1 MRKRL
6 LISALVIAVL
16 AALAWGGMRVI
27 QLTAPEDKNEI
38 PTTRVRKGK
47 VTISVS
53 ARGELQGGNSEVLT
67 APMIGGDLPITS
79 LREPGEMVKPGD
91 VVVEFDTTAQEYNLR
106 EAQADLAEA
115 EQQVIKAQADAQATL
130 EETRYLTLSTAADVK
145 TAELEVRKNP
155 ILAAVPAKQNEI
167 ALDAARNKQHQAE
180 KDFSNKKATA
190 EAGIAIQ
197 KAAIEKSRVLA
208 DQAQKQIESMTLKA
222 KTAGYVAI
230 QLNSN
235 QNTLYYGQQLPDYQV
250 GDAARSGQAVAQI
263 PDMSNWEVSASI
275 PELDRGHLEA
285 GQKVTIRAAAI
296 PGREFRGHVKSL
308 GGTSGSAWDRR
319 FECRIAL
326 DDTGPE
332 LRPGMTSNIV
342 ITVESLED
350 ALWIPSQ
357 ALFERDG
364 RAFVYVRT
372 PQGFASR
379 DVKLVR
385 RSESQAVITG
395 LAEGEQVALS
405 NPDQNNANQNK
416 AGKAGDTGG
425 SSGGVMKALAK

>member
-1 MRKRL
+1 MKKRL

-27 QLTAPEDKNEI
+27 QMTAPEDRNEI
-38 PTTRVRKGK
+38 PTTKVRRGK
-47 VTISVS
+47 VTITVS

-79 LREPGEMVKPGD
+79 LKEPGEMVKPGD

-106 EAQADLAEA
+106 EAEADLAEA
-115 EQQVIKAQADAQATL
+115 EQQVIKAESDAQALL
-130 EETRYLTLSTAADVK
+130 EEARYLTVSTAADVK

-167 ALDAARNKQHQAE
+167 ALDAAKNKQSQAE
-180 KDFSNKKATA
+180 KDFKNKGATA
-190 EAGIAIQ
+190 GAGIAIQ
-197 KAAIEKSRVLA
+197 KAAVEKSRVLA
-208 DQAQKQIESMTLKA
+208 EQARKQIESMVLKA
-222 KTAGYVAI
+222 KTAGYVNV
-230 QLNSN
+230 QQNSN
-235 QNTLYYGQQLPDYQV
+235 QNNLYYGQQLPDYHV

-275 PELDRGHLEA
+275 PELDRGHLDP

-326 DDTGPE
+326 DETGPE
-332 LRPGMTSNIV
+332 LRPGMTSNIL
-342 ITVESLED
+342 ITVE
-350 ALWIPSQ
+350 ALDDVLWVPSQ
-357 ALFERDG
+357 ALFESDG
-364 RAFVYVRT
+364 RAFVYLRT
-372 PQGFASR
+372 PQGFMPR

-385 RSESQAVITG
+385 RSESQAVVTG
-395 LAEGEQVALS
+395 VAEGALVALS
-405 NPDQNNANQNK
+405 NPDQDSANKAQNK
-416 AGKAGDTGG
+416 AGKAGDSG
-425 SSGGVMKALAK
+425 GGVMKALTK

>member
-1 MRKRL
+1 VKKRL
-6 LISALVIAVL
+6 IISALVILVL

-27 QLTAPEDKNEI
+27 QLTAPENRNEV

-47 VTISVS
+47 VTIAVS

-67 APMIGGDLPITS
+67 APMVGGDLPITS

-115 EQQVIKAQADAQATL
+115 EQQVIKAEADAQASL
-130 EETRYLTLSTAADVK
+130 EEAHYQTLSTAADVK
-145 TAELEVRKNP
+145 TAALEVRKNP
-155 ILAAVPAKQNEI
+155 TLAAVPARQNEI
-167 ALDAARNKQHQAE
+167 ALDAAKNKEAQAAKDFTNKQ
-180 KDFSNKKATA
+180 ATA
-190 EAGIAIQ
+190 GAGVAIQ
-197 KAAIEKSRVLA
+197 KAAVEKSRVLA
-208 DQAQKQIESMTLKA
+208 EQAQKQIDSMTLKA
-222 KTAGYVAI
+222 KTGGYVAV

-235 QNTLYYGQQLPDYQV
+235 QNNLYYGQMLPEYQV

-263 PDMSNWEVSASI
+263 PDMRNWEVSASI
-275 PELDRGHLEA
+275 PELDRGHLDP

-326 DDTGPE
+326 DETGPE
-332 LRPGMTSNIV
+332 LRPGMTSNIL
-342 ITVESLED
+342 ITVEALND
-350 ALWIPSQ
+350 ALWLPSQ
-357 ALFERDG
+357 ALFENDG
-364 RAFVYVRT
+364 RAFVYLRT
-372 PQGFASR
+372 PQGFISK

-405 NPDQNNANQNK
+405 NPDQNK
-416 AGKAGDTGG
+416 AGKAGD
-425 SSGGVMKALAK
+425 SGGVMKALAK

>member
-1 MRKRL
+1 MKKAI
-6 LISALVIAVL
+6 LISGLVIVVV

-27 QLTAPEDKNEI
+27 QLTAPEDRNEI
-38 PTTRVRKGK
+38 PITRVRKGK

-67 APMIGGDLPITS
+67 APMVGGDLPITS
-79 LREPGEMVKPGD
+79 LREPGELVKPGD

-115 EQQVIKAQADAQATL
+115 EQQVIKAQADAQASL
-130 EETRYLTLSTAADVK
+130 EETQYQTLSTAADVK
-145 TAELEVRKNP
+145 MAELEVRKNP
-155 ILAAVPAKQNEI
+155 ILAAVPARQNEI
-167 ALDAARNKQHQAE
+167 ALEAAKNKKLQAD
-180 KDFSNKKATA
+180 KDYANKKATA

-197 KAAIEKSRVLA
+197 KAAVEKSRVLA
-208 DQAQKQIESMTLKA
+208 EQAQRQIDTMVLKA

-235 QNTLYYGQQLPDYQV
+235 QNTLYYGQQLPEFQV
-250 GDAARSGQAVAQI
+250 GDAARGGQAVAQI

-275 PELDRGHLEA
+275 PELDRGHLDA

-332 LRPGMTSNIV
+332 LRPGMTSNIQ

-357 ALFERDG
+357 ALFETDG
-364 RAFVYVRT
+364 RAFVYLQT
-372 PQGFASR
+372 PQGFVSR
-379 DVKLVR
+379 DVKLIR
-385 RSESQAVITG
+385 RSESQAVIAG
-395 LAEGEQVALS
+395 LAEGEPVALS
-405 NPDQNNANQNK
+405 NPDQNK
-416 AGKAGDTGG
+416 AAKTGAT
-425 SSGGVMKALAK
+425 GGVMKALAK

>member
-1 MRKRL
+1 MKKAV
-6 LISALVIAVL
+6 LISGLVIVIV

-27 QLTAPEDKNEI
+27 QLTAPEDRNEI

-67 APMIGGDLPITS
+67 APMVGGDLPITS
-79 LREPGEMVKPGD
+79 LREPGDLVKPGD

-115 EQQVIKAQADAQATL
+115 EQQVIKAQADAQASL
-130 EETRYLTLSTAADVK
+130 EEAQYQTLSTAGDVK
-145 TAELEVRKNP
+145 MAELEVRKNP
-155 ILAAVPAKQNEI
+155 ILAAVPARQNEI
-167 ALDAARNKQHQAE
+167 ALEAAKNKKLQAD
-180 KDFSNKKATA
+180 KDYANKKATA

-197 KAAIEKSRVLA
+197 KAAVEKSRVLA
-208 DQAQKQIESMTLKA
+208 EQAQRQIDTMVLKA

-235 QNTLYYGQQLPDYQV
+235 QNTLYYGQQLPEFQV
-250 GDAARSGQAVAQI
+250 GDAARGGQAVAQI
-263 PDMSNWEVSASI
+263 PDMSHWEVSASI
-275 PELDRGHLEA
+275 PELDRGHLDA

-332 LRPGMTSNIV
+332 LRPGMTSNIL

-357 ALFERDG
+357 ALFETDG
-364 RAFVYVRT
+364 RAFVYLQT
-372 PQGFASR
+372 PRGFVSR
-379 DVKLVR
+379 DVKLIR
-385 RSESQAVITG
+385 RSESQAVIAG
-395 LAEGEQVALS
+395 LAEGEPVALS
-405 NPDQNNANQNK
+405 NPDQNK
-416 AGKAGDTGG
+416 AAKAGDT
-425 SSGGVMKALAK
+425 GGVMKALAK

>member
-1 MRKRL
+1 MKKAI
-6 LISALVIAVL
+6 LISGLVIVVV

-27 QLTAPEDKNEI
+27 QLTAPEDRNEI

-67 APMIGGDLPITS
+67 APMVGGDLPITS
-79 LREPGEMVKPGD
+79 LREPGELVKPGD

-115 EQQVIKAQADAQATL
+115 EQQVIKAQADAQASL
-130 EETRYLTLSTAADVK
+130 EEAHYQTLSTAADVK
-145 TAELEVRKNP
+145 MAELEVRKNP
-155 ILAAVPAKQNEI
+155 ILAAVPAQQNEI
-167 ALDAARNKQHQAE
+167 ALEAAKNKKLQAD
-180 KDFSNKKATA
+180 KDYANKKATA

-197 KAAIEKSRVLA
+197 KAAVEKSRVLA
-208 DQAQKQIESMTLKA
+208 EQAQRQIDTMVLKA

-235 QNTLYYGQQLPDYQV
+235 QNTLYYGQQLPEFQV
-250 GDAARSGQAVAQI
+250 GDAARGGQAVAQI

-275 PELDRGHLEA
+275 PELDRGHLDA
-285 GQKVTIRAAAI
+285 GQRVTIRAAAI

-332 LRPGMTSNIV
+332 LRPGMTSNIQ

-357 ALFERDG
+357 ALFETDG
-364 RAFVYVRT
+364 RAFVYLQT
-372 PQGFASR
+372 PQGFVSR
-379 DVKLVR
+379 DVKLIR
-385 RSESQAVITG
+385 RSESQAVIAG
-395 LAEGEQVALS
+395 LAEGEPVALS
-405 NPDQNNANQNK
+405 NPDQNK
-416 AGKAGDTGG
+416 AAKTGAT
-425 SSGGVMKALAK
+425 GGVMKALAK

>member
-1 MRKRL
+1 MKKRL
-6 LISALVIAVL
+6 IISALVITVL

-27 QLTAPEDKNEI
+27 QLTAPEDRGEI

-47 VTISVS
+47 VTITVS

-67 APMIGGDLPITS
+67 APMVGSDLPITS

-91 VVVEFDTTAQEYNLR
+91 VVVEFDTTAQDFTLR

-115 EQQVIKAQADAQATL
+115 QQQVLKAEADAQASL
-130 EETRYLTLSTAADVK
+130 EEAHYQTLSTAADVK
-145 TAELEVRKNP
+145 TAALEVRKNP
-155 ILAAVPAKQNEI
+155 TLAAVPARQNEI
-167 ALDAARNKQHQAE
+167 ALDAAKNKQAQAE
-180 KDFSNKKATA
+180 KDFKNKQTTA
-190 EAGIAIQ
+190 GAGVAIQ
-197 KAAIEKSRVLA
+197 KAAVEKSRVLA
-208 DQAQKQIESMTLKA
+208 EQAQRQIDSMTLKA

-235 QNTLYYGQQLPDYQV
+235 QNTLYYGQQLPDFQV

-263 PDMSNWEVSASI
+263 PDMSNWEVIASI
-275 PELDRGHLEA
+275 PELDRGHLDQ

-326 DDTGPE
+326 DETGPE
-332 LRPGMTSNIV
+332 LRPGMTSNIL
-342 ITVESLED
+342 ITVETLD
-350 ALWIPSQ
+350 NVLWLPSQ

-364 RAFVYVRT
+364 RAFVYVRA
-372 PQGFASR
+372 PQGFTPR
-379 DVKLVR
+379 DIQLVR
-385 RSESQAVITG
+385 RGESQAVITG
-395 LAEGEQVALS
+395 IAENEVVALS
-405 NPDQNNANQNK
+405 NPDQK
-416 AGKAGDTGG
+416 KSTKPGD
-425 SSGGVMKALAK
+425 SGGVMKALTK